1 MSKGFCFVAQNNNTT
16 DYVKQAC
23 ILAVSIH
30 KTNKNQ
36 LISLI
41 TNDNIPQKYKV
52 LFDKIIP
59 IEKDDAKTEQIKFQ
73 NRCKIFD
80 LTPYNQTI
88 VMDVD
93 MLVTR
98 NIKQWW
104 SYLNNYDLFFTSNVL
119 TYRNE
124 LITSSWHRQ
133 VFVKNDLPNLYN
145 GFWFFKK
152 NKKAKEYF
160 TLLKIITQ
168 HWEIFF
174 DKYLPNKKQNF
185 YSVDVASAI
194 TCKILGIDK
203 QVIDTKS
210 FIKFVHM
217 KPKLQNWSEI
227 PSKWTNKVSFS
238 VNNQGDLLVDNI
250 IQDNI
255 FHYVE
260 DEFLNENIIR
270 GIET

>member
-1 MSKGFCFVAQNNNTT
+1 MSKGFCFVAQNNATT

-23 ILAVSIH
+23 VLAVSIH
-30 KTNKNQ
+30 RHNNNQ
-36 LISLI
+36 LLSLI
-41 TNDNIPQKYKV
+41 TNDNVPQKYKV

-59 IEKDDAKTEQIKFQ
+59 IEKDDAKNEEIKFQ

-124 LITSSWHRQ
+124 LITSDWHRQ
-133 VFVKNDLPNLYN
+133 VFVKNNLPNLYN

-152 NKKAKEYF
+152 NKKAKQYF
-160 TLLKIITQ
+160 VLLKIITE
-168 HWEIFF
+168 HWKIFF

-194 TCKILGIDK
+194 ACKILGIENEVTDPN
-203 QVIDTKS
+203 S
-210 FIKFVHM
+210 FITFVHM
-217 KPKLQNWSEI
+217 KPKLQNWLES
-227 PSKWTNKVSFS
+227 PNLWTNKISCS
-238 VNNQGDLLVDNI
+238 VNKQGELLCENI
-250 IQDNI
+250 IQKNI

-260 DEFLNENIIR
+260 KEFLTEEIVK
-270 GIET
+270 GLET